1 MKLSPVLLVLTLVTH
16 SLCVWSRGTDMASGK
31 STSPTVT
38 QGMSIRNQLYD
49 KPKPAPCQRQNTD
62 VSPLSNLTS
71 DNTTDPGRS
80 PETVRPLNDGHT
92 SRRTGESRRLEH
104 KTVSPGRCL
113 YYTDPLECWARQESR
128 GLNWLWLAR
137 EYNSS
142 FDYDFPDTC
151 WYTSRSFRCTIQL
164 PGHLATIL
172 RTLTMYD
179 LRYQIKMADRGP
191 YGLHLDFLLNLEDVV
206 NLMDLFSAES
216 ALQFQQQVW
225 DFEESIY
232 EALKKE
238 VYGLPKVKYDRRD
251 LRPSFYVFFARV
263 CNQIDPQDSDRRLQR
278 IHVLEWRQPL
288 TSLDDYLNNVHTRVV
303 SGMPSAIHVHPTT
316 APHPHGKW
324 SATSSKAPSTKDS
337 GHIYTEANSA
347 VNYLLPTPSQSLPD
361 IPHGPPGGVLSSSR
375 RPLEVPQPQQKL
387 PGYEQTKSIF
397 ARWIEKKKN
406 ADKNLSKVWTIE
418 LTSSNLTDFVNI
430 MFWFRKLITH
440 YKMWSEHT
448 SLG

>member
-1 MKLSPVLLVLTLVTH
+1 MTSTPVLLVLTLVTH
-16 SLCVWSRGTDMASGK
+16 SLCVWSRDTDMASGK

-38 QGMSIRNQLYD
+38 KGTWVPNQLYD
-49 KPKPAPCQRQNTD
+49 KPKPAPRQREKTD
-62 VSPLSNLTS
+62 VSPSSNLTS

-80 PETVRPLNDGHT
+80 PETVRPLNDGYT
-92 SRRTGESRRLEH
+92 SRRTGESRRIEH
-104 KTVSPGRCL
+104 ETVSPGRCL

-128 GLNWLWLAR
+128 GLNWLRLAR

-151 WYTSRSFRCTIQL
+151 RYTSRSFRCMIPL

-172 RTLTMYD
+172 RTLTMYN

-191 YGLHLDFLLNLEDVV
+191 YGLHLDFLMNLEDVV

-232 EALKKE
+232 EALKTE
-238 VYGLPKVKYDRRD
+238 VYALPKVKYDRRD
-251 LRPSFYVFFARV
+251 LRPSFYAFFTRV

-278 IHVLEWRQPL
+278 IHVLERRRPL

-303 SGMPSAIHVHPTT
+303 SGMPSAIHVRPTT
-316 APHPHGKW
+316 APRPRGKR
-324 SATSSKAPSTKDS
+324 SAPSSKAPSTKDS
-337 GHIYTEANSA
+337 GHLYTDANSVA
-347 VNYLLPTPSQSLPD
+347 NYLLPTPSRSLPEV
-361 IPHGPPGGVLSSSR
+361 PHGPSGGVLSSSSS
-375 RPLEVPQPQQKL
+375 RPLEVPQPQPKP

-397 ARWIEKKKN
+397 ARWIEKKNN
-406 ADKNLSKVWTIE
+406 AVKNLGKV
-418 LTSSNLTDFVNI
+418 
-430 MFWFRKLITH
+430 
-440 YKMWSEHT
+440 
-448 SLG
+448 

>member
-1 MKLSPVLLVLTLVTH
+1 
-16 SLCVWSRGTDMASGK
+16 MASGT
-31 STSPTVT
+31 STPPTVT
-38 QGMSIRNQLYD
+38 KGMSVRNQLYD
-49 KPKPAPCQRQNTD
+49 KPKPAPRQRQNTD
-62 VSPLSNLTS
+62 VSPSSNLTL

-104 KTVSPGRCL
+104 ETVSPGRCL

-128 GLNWLWLAR
+128 GLNWLRLAR

-151 WYTSRSFRCTIQL
+151 RYTSRSFRCTIPL

-172 RTLTMYD
+172 RTLTMYN

-232 EALKKE
+232 EALKTE

-251 LRPSFYVFFARV
+251 LRPSFYAFFARV

-278 IHVLEWRQPL
+278 IHVLERRRPL

-316 APHPHGKW
+316 APHPRGKR
-324 SATSSKAPSTKDS
+324 SAPSSKAPSTKDS
-337 GHIYTEANSA
+337 GHVYTEANSA
-347 VNYLLPTPSQSLPD
+347 ANYLLPTPSRSLPD
-361 IPHGPPGGVLSSSR
+361 VPHGPPGGVLSSSS
-375 RPLEVPQPQQKL
+375 RPLEVPQPQPKP

-397 ARWIEKKKN
+397 ARWIEQKKN
-406 ADKNLSKVWTIE
+406 ADKNLGNV
-418 LTSSNLTDFVNI
+418 
-430 MFWFRKLITH
+430 
-440 YKMWSEHT
+440 
-448 SLG
+448 